1 MESKSSVV
9 VVRRGYE
16 APTARIAAVGS
27 GCVVRASDGYWTAA
41 PFIDPVDGG
50 DWGYG
55 DGDVHTT
62 AAQFVDPPLGGLW
75 CDPGGSSS
83 ASPFSS
89 DIGKGV
95 WGGDGGSSAG
105 KFEEAQGRW

>member
-41 PFIDPVDGG
+41 PFDAPVDG

-55 DGDVHTT
+55 ETT
-62 AAQFVDPPLGGLW
+62 AAPFEDPPFDGLW
-75 CDPGGSSS
+75 CDVSNSSS
-83 ASPFSS
+83 ASAFSGPS
-89 DIGKGV
+89 LGV

-105 KFEEAQGRW
+105 AFEEAEGRW